1 MADFLDREAL
11 RQQWQQHAVAVFDR
25 LFPAD
30 ATDTVPS
37 FDHLEQR
44 ALQLTRDLAVWL
56 VEQRAQQAAPAA
68 AAAPACPHCGQP
80 GQPAPLP
87 NDPRPK
93 RTLVTR
99 AGLLELH
106 RDRFRCTT
114 CRVVFFPP
122 R

>member
-1 MADFLDREAL
+1 MSSLPDREAL
-11 RQQWQQHAVAVFDR
+11 RQQWQQHADAVFER

-30 ATDTVPS
+30 AHTTVPV
-37 FDHLEQR
+37 FDQLESR
-44 ALQLTRDLAVWL
+44 AVQLARDLAVWL
-56 VEQRAQQAAPAA
+56 LEQRVQHAAPMAA
-68 AAAPACPHCGQP
+68 ASPTCPHCGQP
-80 GQPAPLP
+80 GRPAPRP
-87 NDPRPK
+87 NEPRPK

-106 RDRFRCTT
+106 RDRYRCTT